1 METKIVY
8 EVKDLLK
15 MFPFSKAHWY
25 REINKGNVPIV
36 QIGTR
41 KAVCGWYID
50 QQLEKP
56 SIKNQQVILNKNVDV

>member
-1 METKIVY
+1 METKVVY

-25 REINKGNVPIV
+25 RMINKGEIPVV
-36 QIGTR
+36 QIGNR

-50 QQLEKP
+50 QQLGKP
-56 SIKNQQVILNKNVDV
+56 TVQIEEGASDEDAI

>member
-1 METKIVY
+1 METKVVY

-15 MFPFSKAHWY
+15 IFLFSKAHWY

-50 QQLEKP
+50 QQLGKP
-56 SIKNQQVILNKNVDV
+56 TVQNQEDTSS